1 MKKKCIIILLV
12 LVLFI
17 ITGCGNKVDES
28 IVKVNDVE
36 LHIDKRNEFNG
47 IKYMI
52 TDDLKE
58 ARFDQYVQYYL
69 YQESG
74 SNLLFFRIFFY
85 KDKDIKYIKK
95 DLAIDTNLA
104 EINGKTDNVDYIF
117 IDMKRNDGT
126 IHFYIIKK
134 DNVSY
139 VVNFVSKYDINDF
152 ENRILNSISF

>member
-36 LHIDKRNEFNG
+36 LHIDKRNVFNG

-117 IDMKRNDGT
+117 IDTKRNDGT

>member
-117 IDMKRNDGT
+117 IDTKRNDGT